1 MGAPGGAVQLGSST
15 LVPWLKLP
23 VKEGRI
29 EVGLQLGEA
38 NGEVGGYLNY
48 NSDVLD
54 RSTAEAMAA
63 AYCEILEAV
72 VHDPHISIE
81 DLAREAEE
89 VGAEREEIA
98 L

>member
-1 MGAPGGAVQLGSST
+1 
-15 LVPWLKLP
+15 
-23 VKEGRI
+23 
-29 EVGLQLGEA
+29 
-38 NGEVGGYLNY
+38 
-48 NSDVLD
+48 
-54 RSTAEAMAA
+54 MAA